1 MQNASHDGL
10 ARIAQSVSNRATRAI
25 PIKLLRLRLER
36 PIASFTFDDFAKSAW
51 LTGGKI
57 VEDFGARATFYVSG
71 ALERGTH
78 HGVHTYDEEHLI
90 DLAAQGHDLGCHTY
104 DHIAVTNHPASEIK
118 ENLQSNA
125 QYVKRLTGKE
135 MASFAYPFGLASVR
149 TKRLLAERFKA
160 CRGIYPGINAGW
172 TDFSQL
178 NGLCLHQPGLP
189 IEKYIQKTLKQ
200 NGWLI
205 FIGHDVDERP
215 SPFGCTPKVLE
226 NALRLVSEAGIE
238 VMTVEAAL
246 RRILE
251 PGVLSA
257 AA

>member
-1 MQNASHDGL
+1 MQNASKDRL
-10 ARIAQSVSNRATRAI
+10 ARIAQSISNRATRAI
-25 PIKLLRLRLER
+25 PVKLLRLRLER

-71 ALERGTH
+71 ALQSSIH
-78 HGVHTYDEEHLI
+78 HGVHCYDKEDLI
-90 DLAAQGHDLGCHTY
+90 SLTAQGHDLGCHTY
-104 DHIAVTNHPASEIK
+104 DHIAVTVHSASGIE
-118 ENLQSNA
+118 ENLESNA
-125 QYVKRLTGKE
+125 QYVKSLTGKE

-149 TKRLLAERFKA
+149 KKRLLAERFKA
-160 CRGIYPGINAGW
+160 SRGIYPGINAGW

-178 NGLCLHQPGLP
+178 NALCLHQGELP
-189 IEKYIQKTLKQ
+189 IEKYIQKALKQ

-205 FIGHDVDERP
+205 FVGHDVDERP
-215 SPFGCTPKVLE
+215 SAFGCTPKVLE

-238 VMTVEAAL
+238 LMTVEAAL

-251 PGVLSA
+251 TGALFA
-257 AA
+257 DA

>member
-1 MQNASHDGL
+1 MQNRSNSGL
-10 ARIAQSVSNRATRAI
+10 ARIAQSISNRATRAI
-25 PIKLLRLRLER
+25 PVKLSHLRLER
-36 PIASFTFDDFAKSAW
+36 PIASFSFDDFAKSAW

-57 VEDFGARATFYVSG
+57 VEDFGSRATFYVCG
-71 ALERGTH
+71 ALQGGTH
-78 HGVHTYDEEHLI
+78 HGVRSYDEEDLI
-90 DLAAQGHDLGCHTY
+90 DLATRGHDLGCHTY
-104 DHIAVTNHPASEIK
+104 DHIAVTNHSASAIEG
-118 ENLQSNA
+118 NLESNA
-125 QYVKRLTGKE
+125 QYVKSLTGKE

-149 TKRLLAERFKA
+149 KKRLLAERFKA

-172 TDFSQL
+172 ADFSQL
-178 NGLCLHQPGLP
+178 NALCLHQGELP
-189 IEKYIQKTLKQ
+189 IEKYIQKALKQ

-205 FIGHDVDERP
+205 FVGHDVDERP

-238 VMTVEAAL
+238 LMTVEAAL

-251 PGVLSA
+251 PGALPA